1 MWAGFFVFII
11 SMLILDLFV
20 FYRRTHEVKIKEALL
35 LSLFWVSL
43 AFLFNIGIYLWY
55 NKAKALE
62 FLTAY
67 LVEKSLSVDNL
78 FVFLVLFSYFNIQSQ
93 YQHKVLFWG
102 IIGAFLMRA
111 LFIFA
116 GIALISKFHWIIY
129 IFGGFLI
136 ITGIKLSFEKKEKV
150 NPQKNI
156 FIKIFKKLMPV
167 TTKFKGEK
175 FFIKKMDKIIATPLF
190 ICLIAIE
197 TTDIVFAIDSVPA
210 VLAISRDPFIAYT
223 SNAFAILGLR
233 ALYFALSGIMQM
245 FSYLKYGLSVILVF
259 IGIKMIMEI
268 IYPLPTLV
276 ALGFIAIT
284 LLVCILASFL
294 WPQKVNKSEQIKNTH
309 YTKRRLNSK

>member
-20 FYRRTHEVKIKEALL
+20 FHRRTHEVKIKEALL

-43 AFLFNIGIYLWY
+43 SFLFNIGIYLWY

-67 LVEKSLSVDNL
+67 LVEESLSVDNL

-167 TTKFKGEK
+167 TTKFRGEK

-233 ALYFALSGIMQM
+233 TLYFALSGIMQM

-268 IYPLPTLV
+268 IYPLPTSV

-309 YTKRRLNSK
+309 